1 MIWRMLPLAPSAAP
15 RGHGDCATHESRG
28 AGGSTGS
35 IISLHRPHAPPH
47 TLRAA
52 GVALEGALLHH
63 GCEPYGGGS
72 CGAKVVYICP
82 VLSPTP
88 FRLRINPT
96 TRTVT
101 YVTPHHTNTL
111 TRQRGKADIAE
122 ASTTHRPVSEASE
135 ERRKI

>member
-1 MIWRMLPLAPSAAP
+1 MRMGAVL
-15 RGHGDCATHESRG
+15 GDCQ
-28 AGGSTGS
+28 
-35 IISLHRPHAPPH
+35 
-47 TLRAA
+47 
-52 GVALEGALLHH
+52 
-63 GCEPYGGGS
+63 PYGGGS

-122 ASTTHRPVSEASE
+122 ASTTHRPVSTGGHSG
-135 ERRKI
+135 KPFLKGINT